1 MAAKF
6 YTADELQI
14 VRDRAVEIAA
24 EGVAN
29 FYREISPE
37 FGRAL
42 FSPACAF
49 GSQVQR

>member
-6 YTADELQI
+6 YTPDELQA
-14 VRDRAVEIAA
+14 VRDSAVEIAA

-29 FYREISPE
+29 FYHEISPQ

-42 FSPACAF
+42 FFTCM
-49 GSQVQR
+49 

>member
-6 YTADELQI
+6 YTVDELQI
-14 VRDRAVEIAA
+14 VRDRTVEIAA

-29 FYREISPE
+29 FYCEISPE

-42 FSPACAF
+42 FLTCCAF
-49 GSQVQR
+49 GNQVQR